1 VKQGT
6 GNGKN
11 NSNLFPVLRSQFTQ
25 SLVPSHYLLNMK
37 NPSISRSLEKALSQ
51 PLHPAYDVSK
61 SYEWNYRNG
70 PVFKGPYPPKR
81 EKVRPIRLLD
91 FEIASPLGI
100 AAGPLLN
107 SEWIRVYAKLGFDIL
122 TYKTVRTR
130 RRPSNP
136 KPNCVFVD
144 TGGPVTPSRLGE
156 RMTAG
161 GITPEALREI
171 TITNSFGVPS
181 RNPGVWQEDVARAR
195 RHLNRDQL
203 FVVSVMG
210 SSEAYP
216 DLPSFVRDFA
226 VSAKMAKEAG
236 AQVVELDLS
245 CPNSNAAEGMVFMDP
260 DLSGRISKEVK
271 SEIGETPLFIKVGF
285 FPDRAPFEA
294 VMRANA
300 PHVDGIVGI
309 NTVRMTVLDREG
321 RPAIA
326 GRPQS
331 GVCGAGI
338 QPCALQFVRW
348 LVDTKAKNRYDFAA
362 IGVGGIMTPD
372 DVDEFLSAGVE
383 AVEVATAAMWDPY
396 LALRYRI
403 SHP

>member
-1 VKQGT
+1 
-6 GNGKN
+6 
-11 NSNLFPVLRSQFTQ
+11 
-25 SLVPSHYLLNMK
+25 MK
-37 NPSISRSLEKALSQ
+37 HSSISRSLEKALSQ
-51 PLHPAYDVSK
+51 PLHPAYDVSR

-81 EKVRPIRLLD
+81 KGVRPVRLLD
-91 FEIASPLGI
+91 FEIASPLGV

-107 SEWIRVYAKLGFDIL
+107 SNWIRVYAKLGFDIL

-130 RRPSNP
+130 KRPSNP
-136 KPNCVFVD
+136 KPNCLYVD
-144 TGGPVTPSRLGE
+144 TGGPVTPGRLAE
-156 RMTAG
+156 TMTAG
-161 GITPEALREI
+161 PVSPESLRDI

-181 RNPGVWQEDVARAR
+181 RNPGVWQADVEKAR
-195 RHLNRDQL
+195 RHLDRNQL

-210 SSEAYP
+210 SSEIFP

-226 VSAKMAKEAG
+226 ASARMAKEAG

-245 CPNSNAAEGMVFMDP
+245 CPNSNAAEGMVFLDAG
-260 DLSGRISKEVK
+260 LSGRISKEVK
-271 SEIGETPLFIKVGF
+271 SEIGETPLFIKMGF
-285 FPDRAPFEA
+285 FPDRAAFES
-294 VMRANA
+294 VVRANA

-338 QPCALQFVRW
+338 RPCALQFVRW
-348 LVDTKAKNRYDFAA
+348 LAETKAKNRYDFAA
-362 IGVGGIMTPD
+362 VGVGGIMTPD
-372 DVDEFLSAGVE
+372 DADEFLAAGVE

-396 LALRYRI
+396 LAFRYQL
-403 SHP
+403 SHVNPLPRREGTGGG